1 MRKNGN
7 LKPVRNR
14 AEASELGR
22 RGGIASGIARREK
35 RLLSDYLR
43 EGLERE
49 SPNGIPKGVRIIE
62 ALIDKAYL
70 DGDVRAMALIFDRTE
85 GKALQ
90 QVQVEEKTSLAQAL
104 LDARKRL
111 RDI

>member
-1 MRKNGN
+1 MRKNEN

-22 RGGIASGIARREK
+22 KGGIASGIARREK
-35 RLLSDYLR
+35 RFLSDYLR

-49 SPNGIPKGVRIIE
+49 SPNGILKSVRIIE

-70 DGDVRAMALIFDRTE
+70 EGDVRAMGLIFDRTE

-90 QVQVEEKTSLAQAL
+90 QVRVEENTSIAQAL
-104 LDARKRL
+104 LGARKRL
-111 RDI
+111 REI